1 MDIQKLQCIKFR
13 AIAMA
18 IRSFEQFLLLVSS
31 SRALLLLIAVYL
43 CAHCRVLKRGDYE
56 TGNYKLAKLS

>member
-1 MDIQKLQCIKFR
+1 
-13 AIAMA
+13 MA